1 MKVCDK
7 TFKKNEYKLWSQTQ
21 AVNLLIDLILST
33 WVLRDS
39 YLIIIHLTYR
49 NIFKIL
55 IKWRKVALMLS
66 SSYLTMLI

>member
-1 MKVCDK
+1 MKVCDN